1 MRGLD
6 IITQIH
12 KHTYLG
18 LAFLNYKLL
27 IELYSNYKLLI
38 EAEEESRSE

>member
-12 KHTYLG
+12 KHKYLG
-18 LAFLNYKLL
+18 LAVSNG
-27 IELYSNYKLLI
+27 YSNYKLLI
-38 EAEEESRSE
+38 EARRGVKK